1 MFLGFIMG
9 LPIEHTLK
17 GEYVMATKNRKA
29 ELLKDFDAKIAE
41 VNLACAKGTNA
52 DVEGKLSELVNIEK
66 EYRDLRQSE
75 VFAGL
80 LDTHQ
85 AIELHHFTTIGH
97 KKVTDE
103 GRMTGIEKAER
114 TVQIDLKKFCEVK
127 GFSLDWFYELQAL
140 NKRLTLR
147 VAEAIGVTAAEMK
160 KIDDSYNMDK
170 LASEIQLGK
179 TPTSDTQVVKHMQKV
194 LDMLSP
200 NEGKVNGHDLGY
212 VMACYT
218 KRNNR
223 NALRVQCSKHT
234 MLLSLMGDVFYRI
247 VTKGVYGVDY
257 KRNGGSVTEPKE
269 EKGSVP
275 KTKKASKP
283 RVKKAK
289 EVKVSEPEPMTARKE
304 PAAA

>member
-1 MFLGFIMG
+1 
-9 LPIEHTLK
+9 
-17 GEYVMATKNRKA
+17 MAKSERKA
-29 ELLKDFDAKIAE
+29 QLLKDFDAKITE
-41 VNLACAKGTNA
+41 VNKACAKGTNA
-52 DVEGKLSELVNIEK
+52 DVEGRLQELTNIEK
-66 EYRDLRQSE
+66 EYRAIRESE

-80 LDTHQ
+80 VDTHQ

-97 KKVTDE
+97 KRVTDE
-103 GRMTGIEKAER
+103 GRMTGVEKADR

-127 GFSLDWFYELQAL
+127 GFDLGWFYELQAL

-147 VAEAIGVTAAEMK
+147 VANNIGVSAAEMK
-160 KIDDSYNMDK
+160 RIDDSYSMDK

-179 TPTSDTQVVKHMQKV
+179 TPTSDTQVVKHMQRV

-223 NALRVQCSKHT
+223 AALRVQCSKHT
-234 MLLSLMGDVFYRI
+234 LLMSLMGDVFFRI

-257 KRNGGSVTEPKE
+257 KKNGPVSTEPKD
-269 EKGSVP
+269 EKGSTTTAKTASKSRP
-275 KTKKASKP
+275 KTAKNDAS
-283 RVKKAK
+283 
-289 EVKVSEPEPMTARKE
+289 KVSEPEPMTGKKGE

>member
-1 MFLGFIMG
+1 
-9 LPIEHTLK
+9 
-17 GEYVMATKNRKA
+17 MATKNRKA
-29 ELLKDFDAKIAE
+29 ELLKDYEAKIAE
-41 VNLACAKGTNA
+41 VNQACAKGTNA
-52 DVEGKLSELVNIEK
+52 DVEGKLAELVNIEK
-66 EYRDLRQSE
+66 EYRSLRESE

-97 KKVTDE
+97 KKTTDE
-103 GRMTGIEKAER
+103 GRMTGVEKAER

-127 GFSLDWFYELQAL
+127 GFDLGWFYELQAL

-147 VAEAIGVTAAEMK
+147 VAETIGVTAAEMK
-160 KIDDSYNMDK
+160 RIDDSYNMDK

-179 TPTSDTQVVKHMQKV
+179 TPTSDTQVVKHMQRV

-200 NEGKVNGHDLGY
+200 GEGKVNGHDLGY
-212 VMACYT
+212 VMSCYT

-223 NALRVQCSKHT
+223 AALRVQCSKHT
-234 MLLSLMGDVFYRI
+234 ILMSLMGDVFYRI

-257 KRNGGSVTEPKE
+257 KRNGAAVTEPKD
-269 EKGSVP
+269 EKGSAP
-275 KTKKASKP
+275 
-283 RVKKAK
+283 KAK
-289 EVKVSEPEPMTARKE
+289 TGSKTRAKKSKAAEVSTPEPMTAEKA

>member
-1 MFLGFIMG
+1 
-9 LPIEHTLK
+9 
-17 GEYVMATKNRKA
+17 MATKNRKA
-29 ELLKDFDAKIAE
+29 ELLKDYEAKIAE
-41 VNLACAKGTNA
+41 VNQACAKGTNA
-52 DVEGKLSELVNIEK
+52 DVEGKLAELVNIEK
-66 EYRDLRQSE
+66 EYRSLRESE

-97 KKVTDE
+97 KKTTDE
-103 GRMTGIEKAER
+103 GRMTGVEKAER

-127 GFSLDWFYELQAL
+127 GFDLGWFYELQAL

-147 VAEAIGVTAAEMK
+147 VAETIGVTAAEMK
-160 KIDDSYNMDK
+160 RIDDSYNMDK

-179 TPTSDTQVVKHMQKV
+179 TPTSDTQVVKHMQRV

-200 NEGKVNGHDLGY
+200 GEGKVNGHDLGY
-212 VMACYT
+212 VMSCYT

-223 NALRVQCSKHT
+223 AALRVQCSKHT
-234 MLLSLMGDVFYRI
+234 ILMSLMGDVFYRI

-257 KRNGGSVTEPKE
+257 KRNGTAVTEPKD
-269 EKGSVP
+269 EKGS
-275 KTKKASKP
+275 ASKAKTGSKT
-283 RVKKAK
+283 RAKKSKAA
-289 EVKVSEPEPMTARKE
+289 EVSTPEPMTAEKA

>member
-1 MFLGFIMG
+1 
-9 LPIEHTLK
+9 
-17 GEYVMATKNRKA
+17 MAKSERKA
-29 ELLKDFDAKIAE
+29 QLMKDFEAKIAE
-41 VNLACAKGTNA
+41 VNKACAKGTNA
-52 DVEGKLSELVNIEK
+52 DVEGKLVELTNIEK
-66 EYRDLRQSE
+66 EFRAIRESE

-80 LDTHQ
+80 ADTHQ

-97 KKVTDE
+97 KRVTDE
-103 GRMTGIEKAER
+103 GRMTGVEKADR
-114 TVQIDLKKFCEVK
+114 TVQIDLKRFCEVK
-127 GFSLDWFYELQAL
+127 GFDLGWFYELQAL

-147 VAEAIGVTAAEMK
+147 VAEGIGVTAAEMK
-160 KIDDSYNMDK
+160 RIDDSYNMDK

-223 NALRVQCSKHT
+223 AALRVQCSKHT
-234 MLLSLMGDVFYRI
+234 LLMSLMGDVFYRI

-257 KRNGGSVTEPKE
+257 KRNNAAQTEVQKE
-269 EKGSVP
+269 APKGSKTSSKTGAKTGSKSRAKTAKAETSKVP
-275 KTKKASKP
+275 
-283 RVKKAK
+283 
-289 EVKVSEPEPMTARKE
+289 EQEPMTGKKAA

>member
-1 MFLGFIMG
+1 MR
-9 LPIEHTLK
+9 E
-17 GEYVMATKNRKA
+17 
-29 ELLKDFDAKIAE
+29 
-41 VNLACAKGTNA
+41 
-52 DVEGKLSELVNIEK
+52 
-66 EYRDLRQSE
+66 SE

-97 KKVTDE
+97 KKTTDE
-103 GRMTGIEKAER
+103 GRMTGVEKAER

-127 GFSLDWFYELQAL
+127 GFDLGWFYELQAL

-147 VAEAIGVTAAEMK
+147 VAETIGVTAAEMK
-160 KIDDSYNMDK
+160 RIDDSYNMDK

-179 TPTSDTQVVKHMQKV
+179 TPTSDTQVVKHMQRV

-200 NEGKVNGHDLGY
+200 GEGKVNGHDLGY
-212 VMACYT
+212 VMSCYT

-223 NALRVQCSKHT
+223 AALRVQCSKHT
-234 MLLSLMGDVFYRI
+234 ILMSLMGDVFYRI

-257 KRNGGSVTEPKE
+257 KRNGTAVTEPKD
-269 EKGSVP
+269 EKGSAP
-275 KTKKASKP
+275 
-283 RVKKAK
+283 KAK
-289 EVKVSEPEPMTARKE
+289 TGSKTRAKKSKAAEVSTPEPMTAEKA

>member
-1 MFLGFIMG
+1 
-9 LPIEHTLK
+9 
-17 GEYVMATKNRKA
+17 MATKSRKA
-29 ELLKDFDAKIAE
+29 ELLKDYEAKIAE
-41 VNLACAKGTNA
+41 VNQACAKGTNA
-52 DVEGKLSELVNIEK
+52 DVEGKLAELVNIEK
-66 EYRDLRQSE
+66 EYRSLRESE

-97 KKVTDE
+97 KKTTDE
-103 GRMTGIEKAER
+103 GRMTGVEKAER

-127 GFSLDWFYELQAL
+127 GFDLGWFYELQAL

-147 VAEAIGVTAAEMK
+147 VAETIGVTAAEMK
-160 KIDDSYNMDK
+160 RIDDSYNMDK

-179 TPTSDTQVVKHMQKV
+179 TPTSDTQVVKHMQRV

-200 NEGKVNGHDLGY
+200 GEGKVNGHDLGY
-212 VMACYT
+212 VMSCYT

-223 NALRVQCSKHT
+223 AALRVQCSKHT
-234 MLLSLMGDVFYRI
+234 ILMSLMGDVFYRI

-257 KRNGGSVTEPKE
+257 KRNGTAVTEPKD
-269 EKGSVP
+269 EKGSAP
-275 KTKKASKP
+275 
-283 RVKKAK
+283 KAK
-289 EVKVSEPEPMTARKE
+289 TGSKTRAKKSKAAEVSTPEPMTAEKA